1 VRAGV
6 NPWTD
11 RDDEVLR
18 HEIFAR
24 TPAAE
29 IAVKIGRTGSA
40 VRARAYVLRLSLR
53 YTGSNRGSAENGLKT
68 KAR

>member
-1 VRAGV
+1 VRGGV

-18 HEIFAR
+18 HEIFAC

-40 VRARAYVLRLSLR
+40 VRARAYVPLYAFLDRELCD
-53 YTGSNRGSAENGLKT
+53 LK
-68 KAR
+68 